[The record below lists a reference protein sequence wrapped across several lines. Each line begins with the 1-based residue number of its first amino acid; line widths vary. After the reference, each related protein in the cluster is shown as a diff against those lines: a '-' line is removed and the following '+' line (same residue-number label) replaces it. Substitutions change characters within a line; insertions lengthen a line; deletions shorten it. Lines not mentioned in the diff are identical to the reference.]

1 MPPISSPAAPPSRAL
16 SPLARWAYAAA
27 AVLCLALGV
36 VGLVVPGLP
45 STVFILLASAA
56 AARSSPRLHHW
67 LWQHRWFGPMLR
79 DWAQGGRV
87 SRRSKWHATLAMA
100 MSAALLWLVPVPWWA
115 RALALGSMA
124 VVLTWLW
131 LRPESR

>member
-1 MPPISSPAAPPSRAL
+1 
-16 SPLARWAYAAA
+16 
-27 AVLCLALGV
+27 VLCLALGV

>member
-1 MPPISSPAAPPSRAL
+1 MPPSASPAAPPRRAL

>member
-1 MPPISSPAAPPSRAL
+1 MPPLPVPVAPPRRVL
-16 SPLARWAYAAA
+16 SPLARWAYGAAA
-27 AVLCLALGV
+27 LLCLALGV

-67 LWQHRWFGPMLR
+67 LWQNRWFGPMLR

-87 SRRSKWHATLAMA
+87 NRRAKWHATLAMA
-100 MSAALLWLVPVPWWA
+100 ASAALLWLVPVPWWA
-115 RALALGSMA
+115 QALALGSMT
-124 VVLTWLW
+124 VVLVWLW
-131 LRPESR
+131 LRPEPD

>member
-1 MPPISSPAAPPSRAL
+1 MPPISSTAAPPRRAL

>member
-1 MPPISSPAAPPSRAL
+1 MPPISSPAAPPRRAL

-100 MSAALLWLVPVPWWA
+100 MSAALLLLVPVPWWA